1 MRVSW
6 EKSNFLVMDFEGSLK
21 KGIREAGFIYIVK
34 GKIENAIE
42 INGNLMTKEKL
53 EKSLI
58 ELFSKNKFKQPLV
71 YVAHHH
77 SVEHNLIKAIMP
89 YPAIGESG
97 QRLQWGPWL
106 DTKIIYSRL
115 YPAEKELSLSK
126 LAKKFDLIEELENY
140 AEIYCNHK
148 KKFFHSALFDS
159 IACFLLLKR
168 VSEKINLSKLLIRA
182 C

>member
-77 SVEHNLIKAIMP
+77 TVEHNLIKAIMP

-115 YPAEKELSLSK
+115 YPTEKELSLSK
-126 LAKKFDLIEELENY
+126 LAKKFDLFEELENY

-148 KKFFHSALFDS
+148 KNFFIQHYLTQSHVFFYLKE
-159 IACFLLLKR
+159 FLKDQPKQ
-168 VSEKINLSKLLIRA
+168 VTH
-182 C
+182 